1 MGQKNAIFNQRFRSV
16 INLVKKKHPG
26 MTNVKVEEALG
37 LSDQQLSSYMYRGAH
52 PHLMSSRALCI
63 KLGVS
68 ADYLLGLSN
77 YKGIR
82 R

>member
-1 MGQKNAIFNQRFRSV
+1 VGRKNDVFNQRFKGV
-16 INLVKKKHPG
+16 IGLVKKKHPG
-26 MTNVKVEEALG
+26 MTNIKVEEALG

-52 PHLMSSRALCI
+52 PHLMVFRKLCI

-68 ADYLLGLSN
+68 ADYLLGLSD
-77 YKGIR
+77 YKSIR